1 MGHNERR
8 EWIKKKIEID
18 KKIEI
23 AALSKELNVSEM
35 TIRRDVEYLEKEGIL
50 TKVSK
55 GAILNS
61 VRNKDDIDDTLN
73 SRNLQNVEEKKVIA
87 RYVSGLIEDGDVIF
101 MDASTTVYEL
111 CPYIIDKKLTI
122 ITNSIR
128 VAQHF
133 NMSKNNT
140 NTCWRNFK
148 ICYTFINRC

>member
-61 VRNKDDIDDTLN
+61 VRNMRRTHCGPGT
-73 SRNLQNVEEKKVIA
+73 
-87 RYVSGLIEDGDVIF
+87 GLP
-101 MDASTTVYEL
+101 A
-111 CPYIIDKKLTI
+111 
-122 ITNSIR
+122 
-128 VAQHF
+128 
-133 NMSKNNT
+133 
-140 NTCWRNFK
+140 
-148 ICYTFINRC
+148 

>member
-8 EWIKKKIEID
+8 EWIKKKIGID

-61 VRNKDDIDDTLN
+61 VR
-73 SRNLQNVEEKKVIA
+73 
-87 RYVSGLIEDGDVIF
+87 
-101 MDASTTVYEL
+101 
-111 CPYIIDKKLTI
+111 
-122 ITNSIR
+122 
-128 VAQHF
+128 
-133 NMSKNNT
+133 
-140 NTCWRNFK
+140 
-148 ICYTFINRC
+148 

>member
-8 EWIKKKIEID
+8 EWIKKKIETD

-101 MDASTTVYEL
+101 MDASTTVFRKGRYTYKGFKRG
-111 CPYIIDKKLTI
+111 YIKFCKK
-122 ITNSIR
+122 
-128 VAQHF
+128 
-133 NMSKNNT
+133 
-140 NTCWRNFK
+140 
-148 ICYTFINRC
+148 